1 MGATSTVLVSTI
13 GFSPVTFARQPSMG
27 ATHIVVSDCRAGAR
41 LSSPADTHVLWIR
54 PSMPPTGTLWSPR
67 PGLRVTVDAGETAVT
82 AEALRVI
89 AGWLTGGSPQA
100 AFTAAGSPQSKI

>member
-1 MGATSTVLVSTI
+1 
-13 GFSPVTFARQPSMG
+13 
-27 ATHIVVSDCRAGAR
+27 
-41 LSSPADTHVLWIR
+41 
-54 PSMPPTGTLWSPR
+54 MPPTGTLWSPR

-89 AGWLTGGSPQA
+89 AGWLIGGSPQA